1 MRFRY
6 QLLGPVTVAGG
17 DGPAR
22 LGGPKQRAVLAAL
35 LLGANRVVSEEQLFD
50 RVWGEAAPASV
61 RGQLHV
67 HISDLRKIIGRD
79 AIDRRRPG
87 YLLEVRPGELDLDAF
102 NGAVAQAHAELAAG
116 TADSAAHRLRA
127 ALAMWQG
134 PALGGVTEP
143 LLALEG
149 PALQERRLSALE
161 DYFHA
166 QLEAGWHI
174 HAVGE
179 LRRAAEEN
187 PFRERLQSLLML
199 ALHRCGRTPEALELY
214 AGARDRLASELGIEP
229 GSLLRETHLRLLRH
243 RHREDD
249 AGPPGSVGAAIT
261 PRQLPADVTSFVG
274 RADQL
279 ARLDALLPPAG
290 APSFAAQSS
299 TAPSSAV
306 PSSTVPSSA
315 VPPAG
320 APSFAAVAT
329 IGGGAGVGKTSL
341 AVHWGHRVRDRF
353 PDGQLYVNL
362 RGFDPD
368 GSMMSPAEAVCGF
381 LEAFGVSGQRIPA
394 GEAAQFSL
402 YRSLLAGK
410 RVLILLDNARD
421 ADQVRPLLP
430 GDPACLTVVTSRD
443 QMAGLVAVEGA
454 RPISLDLL
462 SAAESRELMARRLG
476 AGRVAAEARAVDQI
490 GALCA
495 RLPLALAIVAA
506 RAATNPGFPLTALAE
521 ELREAHG
528 DLDAFDGGDPASNVR
543 AAFSWSYHT
552 LSPDAARLFRL
563 LGLHPGRYVT
573 ASVTA
578 SLAGLP
584 ARRTRLLLAEL
595 TRAQLVTE
603 YSPGRYTLHDLLRT
617 YAAELAHTNDSEAD
631 RRAATHRMLDHYLH
645 TAQSAGRRFSSQPPI
660 TLNPTLDGVVPET
673 LTEQQ
678 AVDWFAAEYPV
689 ILAAIDQAVDAGFHT
704 HAWRLVCAL
713 TTTFFH
719 QRGGWLN
726 EAMTT
731 YYRVLDAAER
741 RGDQTGQAHSHRGLA
756 LLHAGLGHIDQ
767 ADTHL
772 RRALDLFERLGDLA
786 YEADANQGLTW
797 VSDLKGRY
805 DQVLFHAERAL
816 ALFTA
821 AGHRPG
827 EVVALNNV
835 GWAHARLGD
844 HERALTYCQK
854 ALELCEEF
862 PDQIGEATIWDSLGY
877 AHHHLGHHE
886 EAIARYQQALE
897 LYRRTGS
904 LYFETR
910 TLSRLGDTYQA
921 IGDQDAAHRAWRL
934 GLHILDELR
943 HPDAALIRAKLA
955 GPTL

>member
-6 QLLGPVTVAGG
+6 QLLGPVTVSGP
-17 DGPAR
+17 DGPLR

-35 LLGANRVVSEEQLFD
+35 LLNANRVVAEERLFD
-50 RVWGEAAPASV
+50 HVWGDDPPPSV

-79 AIDRRRPG
+79 AIVRRRPG
-87 YLLEVRPGELDLDAF
+87 YLLQMRPGELDLDAF
-102 NGAVAQAHAELAAG
+102 DDAVAGAHAELAAG
-116 TADSAAHRLRA
+116 QADSAAHRLRA
-127 ALAMWQG
+127 ALALWQG
-134 PALGGVTEP
+134 AALGGVTEP

-149 PALQERRLSALE
+149 PALRERRLSALE

-199 ALHRCGRTPEALELY
+199 ALHHCGRTPEALEVY
-214 AGARDRLASELGIEP
+214 AAARERLTSELGLEP
-229 GSLLRETHLRLLRH
+229 GALLRDTQLRLLRH
-243 RHREDD
+243 RDRD
-249 AGPPGSVGAAIT
+249 ADLPGSGAVPGLGAGLPGAGADSPGSRGAIT

-274 RADQL
+274 RAGPI
-279 ARLDALLPPAG
+279 ARLDALLPRDGGP
-290 APSFAAQSS
+290 S
-299 TAPSSAV
+299 TAV
-306 PSSTVPSSA
+306 V
-315 VPPAG
+315 
-320 APSFAAVAT
+320 AA

-362 RGFDPD
+362 RGFDPK

-394 GEAAQFSL
+394 GEAARFSL

-410 RVLILLDNARD
+410 RVLVLLDNARD

-430 GDPACLTVVTSRD
+430 GDPGCLTVVTSRD

-454 RPISLDLL
+454 QPISLDLL

-476 AGRVAAEARAVDQI
+476 AGRVAAEARAVDRI
-490 GALCA
+490 GDLCA

-506 RAATNPGFPLTALAE
+506 RAATNPTFPLAALAD

-543 AAFSWSYHT
+543 TTFSWSYRT
-552 LSPDAARLFRL
+552 LSPDAARLTRL
-563 LGLHPGRYVT
+563 LGLHPGRYV
-573 ASVTA
+573 AGGVA
-578 SLAGLP
+578 VSLAGLP
-584 ARRTRLLLAEL
+584 VRRTRALLAEL

-603 YSPGRYTLHDLLRT
+603 YTPGRYTLHDLLRV
-617 YAAELAHTNDSEAD
+617 YATELAHTHDPEAE
-631 RRAATHRMLDHYLH
+631 RRGATHRLLDHYLH
-645 TAQSAGRRFSSQPPI
+645 TAHSAGHRFSSQPPMP
-660 TLNPTLDGVVPET
+660 LDPALDGVVPEA

-689 ILAAIDQAVDAGFHT
+689 ILAAIDQAVDAGFPT
-704 HAWRLVCAL
+704 RAWQLVCTL

-731 YYRVLDAAER
+731 YRRVLDAAVR
-741 RGDQTGQAHSHRGLA
+741 RGDLTGQAHSHRGLA
-756 LLHAGLGHIDQ
+756 LVHAGLGHIGQ

-772 RRALDLFERLGDLA
+772 RRAVDLFGRLGDLA

-797 VSDLKGRY
+797 VSDQQGCFEL
-805 DQVLFHAERAL
+805 VLHHAERAL
-816 ALFTA
+816 ELFTA

-827 EVVALNNV
+827 QAVALNNV
-835 GWAHARLGD
+835 GWGHARLGD
-844 HERALTYCQK
+844 HERALYYCHK
-854 ALELCEEF
+854 SLELCEEF
-862 PDQIGEATIWDSLGY
+862 PDQIGKATIRDSLGY
-877 AHHHLGHHE
+877 AHHQLGHYE
-886 EAIARYQQALE
+886 EAVTRYRQALE
-897 LYRRTGS
+897 LYRRSGS
-904 LYFETR
+904 MYYETR
-910 TLSRLGDTYQA
+910 TLSRLGDAYQA
-921 IGDQDAAHRAWRL
+921 MGDPAAAQHAWRQAL
-934 GLHILDELR
+934 SILDNLS
-943 HPDAALIRAKLA
+943 HPDATLLRAKLSPTPPLPA
-955 GPTL
+955 GAPTPPLVTS